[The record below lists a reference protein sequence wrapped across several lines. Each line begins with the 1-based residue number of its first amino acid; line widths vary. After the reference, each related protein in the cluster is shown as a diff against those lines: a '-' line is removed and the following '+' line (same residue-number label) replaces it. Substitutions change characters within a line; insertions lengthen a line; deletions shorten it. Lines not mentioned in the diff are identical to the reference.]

1 MPPSANAK
9 KTSEIARLLAA
20 DREVRMLT
28 PEEIRQL
35 RANTR
40 RSGEQSR
47 ARYAKMQRPKLDDVT
62 PGEEK

>member
-1 MPPSANAK
+1 MPRSADDRS
-9 KTSEIARLLAA
+9 TSDLARRLAA
-20 DREVRMLT
+20 DREARMLM
-28 PEEIRQL
+28 PQEISEL

-40 RSGEQSR
+40 RAGEQSR